1 MWKIC
6 KLTMLVKF
14 KVDLQIAA
22 SMQDQASLIYRQCT
36 EDLVCEPCPHLISS
50 CNTLSYVN

>member
-14 KVDLQIAA
+14 KVDLQDCSKHAG
-22 SMQDQASLIYRQCT
+22 SGKSHLQA
-36 EDLVCEPCPHLISS
+36 VH
-50 CNTLSYVN
+50 